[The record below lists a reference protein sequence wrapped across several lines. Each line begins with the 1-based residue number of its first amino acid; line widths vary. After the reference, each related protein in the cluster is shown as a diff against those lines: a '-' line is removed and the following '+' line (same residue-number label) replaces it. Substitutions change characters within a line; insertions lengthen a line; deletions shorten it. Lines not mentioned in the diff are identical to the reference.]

1 MVSKYSSEESIN
13 AYNNYVQDFVM
24 PKLNISPQIHILDC
38 TKINVDIN
46 NSNYEKAEV
55 IKDNGEAI
63 RGYKLASLRGLL
75 DESGIIEEIE
85 FGSINVHDLELSKD
99 LLLNSKVLKEG
110 DILIN
115 DRGFISREVINTL
128 KTDKKVDTYVPAR
141 KNMTIYKEAV
151 SIAKAEGNWKKHPN
165 KRRTTQEIHFVKDLG
180 SFWESKDPTKDIP
193 LNACVVHDKKTDNY
207 FVFLTTETNSTAR
220 HIVNTY
226 ELRPEIE
233 EDFRQIKDF
242 WKLEDFKSTK
252 FNFIVFHIVTLLI
265 GYMYFQLFK
274 NTEKGSKYSKKSLP
288 VVLKNYKEKK
298 KSKSV
303 VIYSGQY
310 FGIFT
315 FLEFMKLYASCSE
328 EVKKLLEPT
337 LALV

>member
-1 MVSKYSSEESIN
+1 M
-13 AYNNYVQDFVM
+13 
-24 PKLNISPQIHILDC
+24 
-38 TKINVDIN
+38 
-46 NSNYEKAEV
+46 
-55 IKDNGEAI
+55 KDNGEAI

-75 DESGIIEEIE
+75 DDSGIIEEIE
-85 FGSINVHDLELSKD
+85 FGPINIHDLELSKD

-141 KNMTIYKEAV
+141 KNMSIYKEAV
-151 SIAKAEGNWKKHPN
+151 KIAKAEGNWRKYPN
-165 KRRTTQEIHFVKDLG
+165 KKRTTQEIQFVKDLG
-180 SFWESKDPTKDIP
+180 VFWESKDPTKDVP
-193 LNACVVHDKKTDNY
+193 LNACVVHDKKINNY
-207 FVFLTTETNSTAR
+207 FVFLSTETNCSAR
-220 HIVNTY
+220 QIVNTY

-252 FNFIVFHIVTLLI
+252 YDFITFHIVTLLI

-288 VVLKNYKEKK
+288 VVLKNYTEKK

-315 FLEFMKLYASCSE
+315 FLEFMKLYANCSE
-328 EVKKLLEPT
+328 EVKGLLEPT